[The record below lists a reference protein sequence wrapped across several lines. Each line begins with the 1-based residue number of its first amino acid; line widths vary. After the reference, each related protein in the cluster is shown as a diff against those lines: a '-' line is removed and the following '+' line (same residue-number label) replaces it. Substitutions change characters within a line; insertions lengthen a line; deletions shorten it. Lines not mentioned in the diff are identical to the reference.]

1 MKLTENHQFKF
12 AIISKVIIIILGL
25 LSGVFINR
33 FLGPSLKGEYTFLLN
48 TINFFAMFL
57 NLGIYQSYPY
67 FRRKNIE
74 NLQHIYINIVS
85 FQFLFYFFIF
95 LVIIFII
102 QDFYIQFILILL
114 PQFILAKQL
123 TFILLV
129 KNPNLRNLAL
139 IANHF
144 SYMSLLL
151 IFYIFAERSSYYIYL
166 TIFLQE
172 IILIIILLLFFRTK
186 INPFKINFTHLKESI
201 KFGIFPML
209 TSVLIFLNANIDIF
223 ILKQYVNFYEIG
235 IYSIGV
241 GLASMV
247 WSLSDSFK
255 EVLFSKTS
263 KNDSIPEIKFSLKI
277 NLYLSLLILIAFIIF
292 GESIIEFLYGTEFVG
307 AYTVVVILFIGNIPM
322 IFYKIIITLFLAQGK
337 KVLVF
342 IIMLFSIFFGL
353 FWFFFLIPLYG
364 IIGSAIAATISH
376 LICGLLFLI
385 FFLKFEE
392 VKIKDILNIK
402 KEDIHFIL
410 REKY

>member
-12 AIISKVIIIILGL
+12 AIISKVIIIIFGI

-48 TINFFAMFL
+48 TINFFALFL

-67 FRRKNIE
+67 FQRKNDE
-74 NLQHIYINIVS
+74 NLHNIYINIIF

-95 LVIIFII
+95 LVIISII
-102 QDFYIQFILILL
+102 KEFYIQFILILL
-114 PQFILAKQL
+114 PQFILSKQL

-129 KNPNLRNLAL
+129 KNPNLKNLAL

-144 SYMSLLL
+144 SFMLLL
-151 IFYIFAERSSYYIYL
+151 LLLYIFAERSKSYMYL
-166 TIFLQE
+166 IIFLQE
-172 IILIIILLLFFRTK
+172 IILIIILLLLFRIK

-209 TSVLIFLNANIDIF
+209 TSVLIFLNTNIDIF
-223 ILKQYVNFYEIG
+223 ILKKYVNFYEIG
-235 IYSIGV
+235 IYSVGV

-247 WSLSDSFK
+247 WSLTDSFK
-255 EVLFSKTS
+255 EVIFSKTS
-263 KNDSIPEIKFSLKI
+263 KNDSIPEIKFSIKI
-277 NLYLSLLILIAFIIF
+277 NLYLSILILVVFIIF
-292 GESIIEFLYGTEFVG
+292 GEFIIGFLYGTEFIG
-307 AYTVVVILFIGNIPM
+307 AYMVVVIFFIGNIPM
-322 IFYKIIITLFLAQGK
+322 IFYKIIITLFLVQGK

-342 IIMLFSIFFGL
+342 IIILFSITFGL

-392 VKIKDILNIK
+392 VKVKDLLRIK
-402 KEDIHFIL
+402 KEDISFIF
-410 REKY
+410 REK